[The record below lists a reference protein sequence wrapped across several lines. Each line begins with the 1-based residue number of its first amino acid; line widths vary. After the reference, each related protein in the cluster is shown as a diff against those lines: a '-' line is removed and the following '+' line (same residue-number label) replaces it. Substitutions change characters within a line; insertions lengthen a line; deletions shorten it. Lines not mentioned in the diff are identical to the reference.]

1 MIKNVFKSL
10 VKLLIGLAPLGT
22 LSIMF
27 IILMFTGP
35 GPESKISSYIGDNLI
50 YSEQLDDQ
58 GMSFEDVADYTFR
71 FLRELNIAL
80 ISLTIAMS
88 FAWTV
93 ASHYLNINAP
103 GKAKLYFFHWS
114 IYSGILIG
122 LLVAIAFYFTETTAY
137 QAQQFLSGGGK
148 AIIFLCSPIFYGLMY
163 YIGVLLGTARYARSS
178 VLLAN
183 KLPGG
188 F

>member
-10 VKLLIGLAPLGT
+10 GKLLIGLGPLGA
-22 LSIMF
+22 LSLLF
-27 IILMFTGP
+27 ILALFTKI
-35 GPESKISSYIGDNLI
+35 GPEHRISSYVGEYLI
-50 YSEQLDDQ
+50 HAEKLSYQD
-58 GMSFEDVADYTFR
+58 MNFEDVADYTFR

-80 ISLTIAMS
+80 LSLTMAMS

-103 GKAKLYFFHWS
+103 GKAKLYFIHWS

-122 LLVAIAFYFTETTAY
+122 LLVAIAFYWTETTAY

-148 AIIFLCSPIFYGLMY
+148 FIIFIGSVVFYTLMY
-163 YIGVLLGTARYARSS
+163 YMGVLLGTARYARSS

>member
-1 MIKNVFKSL
+1 MYSV
-10 VKLLIGLAPLGT
+10 LIA
-22 LSIMF
+22 I
-27 IILMFTGP
+27 
-35 GPESKISSYIGDNLI
+35 
-50 YSEQLDDQ
+50 
-58 GMSFEDVADYTFR
+58 
-71 FLRELNIAL
+71 
-80 ISLTIAMS
+80 TIAAAIGWS
-88 FAWTV
+88 A

-103 GKAKLYFFHWS
+103 GKAKLYFIHWS

-122 LLVAIAFYFTETTAY
+122 LLLAIAFYFTETTAY

-148 AIIFLCSPIFYGLMY
+148 FIIFIGSAVFYTLMY

>member
-1 MIKNVFKSL
+1 M
-10 VKLLIGLAPLGT
+10 
-22 LSIMF
+22 
-27 IILMFTGP
+27 
-35 GPESKISSYIGDNLI
+35 SSYIDEYLI
-50 YSEQLDDQ
+50 DSEDLENR
-58 GMSFEDVADYTFR
+58 GMNFEDVAASTFK

-80 ISLTIAMS
+80 LSLTVAMS

-103 GKAKLYFFHWS
+103 GKAKLYFIHWS
-114 IYSGILIG
+114 IYSGILVG
-122 LLVAIAFYFTETTAY
+122 LLIAIVLWFTGSTAY
-137 QAQQFLSGGGK
+137 KAQQSLSGGGI
-148 AIIFLCSPIFYGLMY
+148 AIINVGSAVFYTLMY
-163 YIGVLLGTARYARSS
+163 YMGVLLGTARYTRSS

>member
-1 MIKNVFKSL
+1 MVKNVFKSL
-10 VKLLIGLAPLGT
+10 IKLLIGLAPLGAV
-22 LSIMF
+22 SIIF
-27 IILMFTGP
+27 ILLMFTGP
-35 GPESKISSYIGDNLI
+35 GPEHKISSYIGENLI
-50 YSEQLDDQ
+50 YSEQLDEQ

-80 ISLTIAMS
+80 LSLTMAMS

-103 GKAKLYFFHWS
+103 GKAKLYFIHWS

-122 LLVAIAFYFTETTAY
+122 LLVAIAFYWTETTAY

-148 AIIFLCSPIFYGLMY
+148 FIIFIGSVVFYTLMY
-163 YIGVLLGTARYARSS
+163 YMGVLLGTARYARSS

>member
-10 VKLLIGLAPLGT
+10 FKLLIGLGPLGA
-22 LSIMF
+22 LSIIF
-27 IILMFTGP
+27 ILLLFTDIK
-35 GPESKISSYIGDNLI
+35 SDHVITSYVADYLI
-50 YSEQLDDQ
+50 HSGRLGDQ
-58 GMSFEDVADYTFR
+58 GMTFEDVADYTFR

-80 ISLTIAMS
+80 LSLTLAMS
-88 FAWTV
+88 FVWTV

-103 GKAKLYFFHWS
+103 GKAKLYFIHWS
-114 IYSGILIG
+114 LYSGILIG
-122 LLVAIAFYFTETTAY
+122 LLVAIALWFTESTAY

-148 AIIFLCSPIFYGLMY
+148 SIIYIGGVVFYTLMY
-163 YIGVLLGTARYARSS
+163 YMGVLLGTARYARSS